1 MIDNCY
7 VYLIVSIASLPSLIL
22 LLLYAF
28 ASLICSFLNKVLL
41 LLFLL
46 LLNHLQLLLL
56 GLIEHR
62 ERRLIDS

>member
-22 LLLYAF
+22 LLLYAL
-28 ASLICSFLNKVLL
+28 ASLIRPFLNKVLL

-56 GLIEHR
+56 GLI
-62 ERRLIDS
+62 